1 MPVKAAEVKN
11 LLEQIVGRSD
21 IGTEI
26 SRKPFS
32 DWGISEGYVYRPFD
46 IIYSAGNL
54 AVYIEA
60 ELGRKKRDSF
70 ISDNALVTPEQQRE
84 YKELVENKEREIL
97 EKAKR
102 KYGAEKIE
110 KKEIFP
116 MDVIFAEDKV
126 PHTTG
131 CIVDDASDSELA
143 TARVESIVIQYNT
156 DLSDFM
162 ACPPQK
168 SYIEGVASFHGIKID
183 RPCYGTRGTIN
194 TIGVT
199 TLDSLKRALK
209 PHKRGYWK
217 ANDGNV
223 FVLATPQEELEKGLG
238 LEKAIRSVYYAG
250 KEVERAKFLMA
261 ATVLSKA

>member
-1 MPVKAAEVKN
+1 MRVAEVKI
-11 LLEQIVGRSD
+11 LLEQIVGSSD
-21 IGTEI
+21 ISAKVEK
-26 SRKPFS
+26 KPFT
-32 DWGISEGYVYRPFD
+32 DMGAREGYVYRPFD

-70 ISDNALVTPEQQRE
+70 ISDNTLVLVTPEEQEE
-84 YKELVENKEREIL
+84 YAALVKSKEDEIMER
-97 EKAKR
+97 AKI
-102 KYGAEKIE
+102 KYGAKAIE
-110 KKEIFP
+110 KKKVFP
-116 MDVIFAEDKV
+116 VDVIFAEDKV

-131 CIVDDASDSELA
+131 CLVDDANDSELA
-143 TARVESIVIQYNT
+143 TARVESIVIQYSM

-162 ACPPQK
+162 AYTPQK
-168 SYIEGVASFHGIKID
+168 SYIEEVAGFHGIKID

-199 TLDSLKRALK
+199 TLDDLKRALK

-223 FVLATPQEELEKGLG
+223 FVLALPQENLENN

-250 KEVERAKFLMA
+250 KEIERAKFLMA
-261 ATVLSKA
+261 APVLSKA